1 MMISVHEADKRI
13 QDQTRVLPAET
24 VALRRAAGR
33 VLREDIRADRDMP
46 PFHRSIRD
54 GIAVSRAA
62 WLDGQ
67 RSFRIEATQFAGQPR
82 HTLQD
87 AAGGCI
93 QIMTGAA
100 LPIGCDEV
108 LQYEDLT
115 IEGGTATVNPG
126 VVMED
131 LQYVHPRASDR
142 RAGDTLLEPGCYL
155 NGPRIGIVASTG
167 TSTVR
172 VAPFP
177 RIAMLSNGDELVD
190 VGQPIEPFQVRLSNN
205 YAVAAALERNGAP
218 EVTVT
223 HVPDDP
229 DRIEMEL
236 ARLLDTH
243 DLLVLSG
250 GVSAGKTDFIPAAL
264 ERLSVRQVFHKVSQR
279 PGKPLWFGV
288 SRNHQPVF
296 ALPGNPVSTLTC
308 LHRYVVPHLERMM
321 GAKAGPA
328 PTAILSEQ
336 IRFEPAFTSFRPV
349 RELHTDPGT
358 TVVSPVV
365 YHGSG
370 DHTALAS
377 STGFVELDA
386 GTTVFAAGTEA
397 PYIRWR

>member
-13 QDQTRVLPAET
+13 QEETRILPAET
-24 VALRRAAGR
+24 VALRKAAGR
-33 VLREDIRADRDMP
+33 VLREEICADRDMP

-62 WLDGQ
+62 WLDGR
-67 RSFRIEATQFAGQPR
+67 RSFRIEATQLAGQPPR
-82 HTLQD
+82 VLQD

-93 QIMTGAA
+93 QIMTGAV
-100 LPIGCDEV
+100 LPDGCNGV
-108 LQYEDLT
+108 LQYEDLA
-115 IEGGTATVNPG
+115 IDGDAATVNPG
-126 VVMED
+126 VEMDD

-142 RAGDTLLEPGCYL
+142 GVGDTILQPGCYL

-167 TSTVR
+167 KAMVR

-205 YAVAAALERNGAP
+205 YAVAAALERSGMPDVA
-218 EVTVT
+218 VT

-229 DRIEMEL
+229 GQIETEL
-236 ARLLDTH
+236 ARLLDAH
-243 DLLVLSG
+243 DVIVLSG

-288 SRNHQPVF
+288 SQSAQPVF

-308 LHRYVVPHLERMM
+308 LQRYVVPHLGRMM
-321 GAKAGPA
+321 GAIAVPT
-328 PTAILSEQ
+328 PTAIISDE
-336 IRFEPAFTSFRPV
+336 IRFEPPLTSFRPV
-349 RELHTDPGT
+349 RELDTERGT
-358 TVVSPVV
+358 TLVSPVE

-370 DHTALAS
+370 DHSALAA

-386 GTTVFAAGTEA
+386 ETEVFAAGTRM
-397 PYIRWR
+397 PYTRWR